1 MRYKSV
7 LLLTAL
13 LATLCPP
20 EGSTALRSGWS
31 GGGWHQ
37 GLTSSSSPGGRW
49 CHKCF
54 PVLLVGE
61 HPSWSDTYI
70 IDSESIEGPETS
82 LLHWFPCGEL
92 CPEIF
97 RSELTWGAPLC
108 EKKKPRKLPFEGNE
122 PGTTWLDSWV
132 KIEKVQVT
140 MIWFS
145 YLSFEILY
153 FKFLL

>member
-108 EKKKPRKLPFEGNE
+108 EKKKTQKTPLWRQWTRNHMAGLLSKDWESASHNDLIFIP
-122 PGTTWLDSWV
+122 
-132 KIEKVQVT
+132 I
-140 MIWFS
+140 IWNIIF
-145 YLSFEILY
+145 
-153 FKFLL
+153 